1 MAAAQLTRH
10 RPASGTVRRQCP
22 SFLKPKKLK
31 KLRGR
36 RMSASGSFN
45 VQTFVLAVLP
55 CAARETQQIGGC
67 PCTKNGAKCQEKKLG
82 LNKKS
87 CFGIFLKKIQNYG
100 EKTIFPQKNSLR
112 SSRGG
117 GSQTPVCQ
125 GGGQA
130 PPEQHQRSLP
140 IEQHQRPTEVLLKS
154 PLRLKKPPQD
164 MPPFATFRPQRSK
177 LDQWDLCIVVL
188 C

>member
-1 MAAAQLTRH
+1 MGKKPFSRKKTVCV
-10 RPASGTVRRQCP
+10 PAG
-22 SFLKPKKLK
+22 
-31 KLRGR
+31 
-36 RMSASGSFN
+36 
-45 VQTFVLAVLP
+45 
-55 CAARETQQIGGC
+55 
-67 PCTKNGAKCQEKKLG
+67 
-82 LNKKS
+82 
-87 CFGIFLKKIQNYG
+87 
-100 EKTIFPQKNSLR
+100 
-112 SSRGG
+112 GG